1 MDPSISFLLRLL
13 TVLVSSALV
22 VKRGGLN
29 DSAPSSTLIYSIRLM
44 LSTSLLA
51 TALDNWQS
59 LVMPFSTTLRAH
71 TLDTLVL
78 ALHLAPLDVQ
88 EVGCRLHHL
97 NPDKSHAGTA
107 IRPTL
112 ECWFFQSDHLVVW
125 GQHRFQVVVGDVQFQ
140 SIHCYAAELGFNAG
154 NGTGDTIQDEGF
166 TFSFAAV
173 VIFTDVQGLDY
184 LGAAGIRSLRA
195 DDFFKSIYV
204 VVNDGTIRDGEH

>member
-1 MDPSISFLLRLL
+1 MAPFTVLAFIWRGTSRPHSWQVFQMDPSLTPRFPVMSVPCCISFLLRLL

-78 ALHLAPLDVQ
+78 ALHSALPIEDIGCPL
-88 EVGCRLHHL
+88 HL
-97 NPDKSHAGTA
+97 NLDKPRSRADV
-107 IRPTL
+107 RPTL
-112 ECWFFQSDHLVVW
+112 ECWFFHSYHLSN
-125 GQHRFQVVVGDVQFQ
+125 GANTASRSESAMY
-140 SIHCYAAELGFNAG
+140 SISHY
-154 NGTGDTIQDEGF
+154 TVTYR
-166 TFSFAAV
+166 T
-173 VIFTDVQGLDY
+173 
-184 LGAAGIRSLRA
+184 
-195 DDFFKSIYV
+195 
-204 VVNDGTIRDGEH
+204 